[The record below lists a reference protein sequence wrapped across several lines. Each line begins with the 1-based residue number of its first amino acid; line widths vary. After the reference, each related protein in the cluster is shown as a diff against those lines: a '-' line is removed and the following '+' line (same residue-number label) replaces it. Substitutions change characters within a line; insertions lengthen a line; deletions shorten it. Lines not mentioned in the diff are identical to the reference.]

1 MKLSASPVLD
11 KSTDETYF
19 DILDRLCGR
28 FMALSPFEVLNSP
41 TDEVYNLYVQAVIH
55 DSREKKKGKKQD
67 EWVTS
72 KTATWH

>member
-1 MKLSASPVLD
+1 MKLSASPISN
-11 KSTDETYF
+11 KSMEETYF

-28 FMALSPFEVLNSP
+28 FMALSPFEVLNSE
-41 TDEVYNLYVQAVIH
+41 TADVYGLYVAAIIH
-55 DSREKKKGKKQD
+55 DSKEKKKGTGQD